1 MKAWLLFIIGTLAY
15 FLIRYTGREDKRPD
29 FDLGFWFKDNWAELL
44 VTLLLDVAVMII
56 FMDNNTD
63 ITVWLSKFLP
73 EGIIVSAKLV
83 TALGC
88 GLGLGAGIYAIFHKK
103 LKDANGG

>member
-1 MKAWLLFIIGTLAY
+1 
-15 FLIRYTGREDKRPD
+15 
-29 FDLGFWFKDNWAELL
+29 
-44 VTLLLDVAVMII
+44 
-56 FMDNNTD
+56 MDNNTD